1 MVHFD
6 RLKPCTNGVI
16 HTANPQPATQDHVLP
31 MNNAASNLP
40 PSIGTNLELL
50 DDDNDQNTSG
60 SGPMSSGSPP
70 VEQRYPTRSHH
81 PPTRYGEFISH

>member
-16 HTANPQPATQDHVLP
+16 RADNPQRTTHDHLP
-31 MNNAASNLP
+31 PLNTAVVNLP

-50 DDDNDQNTSG
+50 DEDSDHTSAGSG
-60 SGPMSSGSPP
+60 STSSGPP
-70 VEQRYPTRSHH
+70 LVEQRYPTNL
-81 PPTRYGEFISH
+81 YIC

>member
-31 MNNAASNLP
+31 MNNAVSNLP
-40 PSIGTNLELL
+40 PSIGINLKLL
-50 DDDNDQNTSG
+50 DDDSDQNTTG
-60 SGPMSSGSPP
+60 SGPTSSGPPP
-70 VEQRYPTRSHH
+70 VERLYPTGSHH
-81 PPTRYGEFISH
+81 PPTHYGEFVSH